1 MTPRSVSK
9 ALCAVL
15 LATSPALLMAQ
26 TTVRSLDE
34 ARDALRTQ
42 EGRDLRD
49 SQMSGAPQPDGL
61 GTALPAGFTK
71 EFLLRELAPAADP
84 ATLVLAG
91 AKPWAARPNS
101 YVAMVCL
108 ARTAKA
114 AARAVKSSRTDCSN
128 VLGQGDER
136 DVMLGV
142 FEAAPG
148 AAPRRIARTPD
159 PVDTPTNWYDSNID
173 MPMDLSLQEGKGAPL
188 AEPQGWRRWDLAR
201 YEIRPGDVALGLRA
215 TWTEGYSGGGAVFEA
230 LYLFRIDGDALRP
243 VFARPMAFTKDIA
256 GDWNAD
262 GTRQHDVSDASNVLV
277 MLPRKTDGYFDIKLS
292 QKGGGDFGRVFT
304 YSRDSGMYE

>member
-1 MTPRSVSK
+1 MTPRSFSK
-9 ALCAVL
+9 ALSAML
-15 LATSPALLMAQ
+15 LTIAPPLMAQ
-26 TTVRSLDE
+26 TTVQSLDGV
-34 ARDALRTQ
+34 RDAIRTQ

-71 EFLLRELAPAADP
+71 ELLLRELAPAADP

-91 AKPWAARPNS
+91 AKPWPARPGS

-114 AARAVKSSRTDCSN
+114 AARALKVSRNDCSN
-128 VLGQGDER
+128 VLGDGDER

-142 FEAAPG
+142 FEAKPG
-148 AAPRRIARTPD
+148 SAPRRIARTPD
-159 PVDTPTNWYDSNID
+159 PIDTPTNWYDTNID
-173 MPMDLSLQEGKGAPL
+173 MPIRVDPREGQGAPL
-188 AEPQGWRRWDLAR
+188 AEPEGWRRWDLAR

-215 TWTEGYSGGGAVFEA
+215 TWTEGYSGGGAAFEA

-256 GDWNAD
+256 GNWNAD

-277 MLPRKTDGYFDIKLS
+277 MLPSKTHGYFDIKLS
-292 QKGGGDFGRVFT
+292 QKGGGDFGRVFKYKPAT
-304 YSRDSGMYE
+304 GMYE